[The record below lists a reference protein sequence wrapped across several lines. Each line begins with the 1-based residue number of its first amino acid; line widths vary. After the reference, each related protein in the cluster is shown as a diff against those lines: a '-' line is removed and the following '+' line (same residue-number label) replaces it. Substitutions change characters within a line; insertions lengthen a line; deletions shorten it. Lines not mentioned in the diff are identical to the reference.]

1 MSKIVGI
8 DLGTT
13 NSLIA
18 LVKKGRPIVIPD
30 IDGSPLIPSV
40 VGYSPSDR
48 LLVGKEAK
56 DQRILYP
63 KKTIYSIKRRMGE
76 KVRISLNG
84 HEFTP
89 EEISSFILKKL
100 KDNAE
105 RFLSERIEKAVITVP
120 AYFDD
125 RQRQA
130 TKKAGELANLE
141 VVRIIN
147 EPTAS
152 SLAYGL
158 DRDPSPHTVMV
169 WDLGGGTFDVSI
181 LEIGNGVFEVKSTS
195 GDTRLGGDD
204 WDERFFSYLEEK
216 IGKEFGKDALEE
228 PSLRARLLINCEKAK
243 CLLSREEKAV
253 INQPI
258 SCEGGKYRKN
268 FRYEITRQEFEDL
281 TKDLFERLLFPT
293 KRALSDAK
301 LFPKDIDRI
310 IMVGGATRMPKVRE
324 LAQKTM
330 GKIPYTE
337 VNPDE
342 VVALGA
348 ALQAAIIS
356 QEVTGMVLLDV
367 IPLSLGIESQGGI
380 FTKIID
386 RNTPIPTSRSKIFAT
401 AEDNQTTFDI
411 HILQGEREIATYNQ
425 SLGKF
430 MLEELSPAP
439 KGEVKTEVVFAI
451 DINGI
456 LHVSAQ
462 DLQTGEERRLSLK
475 TLKDITEQEIE
486 FILSE
491 AKRYIL
497 SDQNEKNLKEL
508 CIKAES
514 LIYATEKMIEELRE
528 KLPSDF
534 PQEAMALISS
544 LKQSLLNTSNAK
556 KFEEEIEQKVLD
568 LTQKV
573 NTAYEGYCSQE
584 LKSSHV

>member
-18 LVKKGRPIVIPD
+18 IVKNGKPLVISD
-30 IDGSPLIPSV
+30 IDGALLIPSV

-48 LLVGKEAK
+48 MLVGKEAK

-63 KKTIYSIKRRMGE
+63 QKTIYSIKRRMGE
-76 KVRISLNG
+76 KVRISLG
-84 HEFTP
+84 SHEFTP

-105 RFLSERIEKAVITVP
+105 RFLSEKIEKAVITVP

-130 TKKAGELANLE
+130 TKKAGELAGLE

-181 LEIGNGVFEVKSTS
+181 LEIGNGVFEVKATS
-195 GDTRLGGDD
+195 GDTHLGGDD
-204 WDERFFSYLEEK
+204 WDERLFSYLEEK
-216 IGKEFGKDALEE
+216 IGKEFGKDVLSN
-228 PSLRARLLINCEKAK
+228 PSLRARLLVSCEKTK
-243 CLLSREEKAV
+243 CLLSKEEKAV

-258 SCEGGKYRKN
+258 SCEGEKYFKN
-268 FRYEITRQEFEDL
+268 FKYEITRQEFEDL
-281 TKDLFERLLFPT
+281 TKDLFERLLLPT

-301 LFPKDIDRI
+301 LFPTDIDRI
-310 IMVGGATRMPKVRE
+310 IMVGGSSRMPKVRE
-324 LAQKTM
+324 LAQKAM

-356 QEVTGMVLLDV
+356 QEMTGMVLLDV
-367 IPLSLGIESQGGI
+367 TPLSLGIETQGGI
-380 FTKIID
+380 FTKVID
-386 RNTPIPTSRSKIFAT
+386 RNTPIPTSQSKIFTT

-411 HILQGEREIATYNQ
+411 HILQGEREIAVYNQ

-430 MLEELSPAP
+430 TLENMSPAP
-439 KGEVKTEVVFAI
+439 KGEVKTEVVFTI

-462 DLQTGEERRLSLK
+462 DLQTGEERKLSLK

-491 AKRYIL
+491 AKRYV
-497 SDQNEKNLKEL
+497 SQDQKEKNLKEL

-514 LIYATEKMIEELRE
+514 LIYATEKMIEDLRG
-528 KLPSDF
+528 KLPSNF
-534 PQEAMALISS
+534 IEEARTLISS
-544 LKQSLLNTSNAK
+544 LKQTLLNASNDR
-556 KFEEEIEQKVLD
+556 EIEQKVLD
-568 LTQKV
+568 LREKV
-573 NTAYEGYCSQE
+573 NTAYEGYRKQE
-584 LKSSHV
+584 LKSHHA

>member
-18 LVKKGRPIVIPD
+18 IVKKGKPLVIPD
-30 IDGSPLIPSV
+30 MDGSLLIPSV
-40 VGYSPSDR
+40 VGYSPYNR
-48 LLVGKEAK
+48 MLVGKEAK

-63 KKTIYSIKRRMGE
+63 QKTICSIKRRMGE
-76 KVRISLNG
+76 KVRIPLAG
-84 HEFTP
+84 HEFSP

-105 RFLSERIEKAVITVP
+105 RALSERVEKAVITVP

-130 TKKAGELANLE
+130 TKKAGELAGLE

-181 LEIGNGVFEVKSTS
+181 LEIGNGVFEVKATS
-195 GDTRLGGDD
+195 GDTHLGGDD
-204 WDERFFSYLEEK
+204 WDERLFSYLEEK
-216 IGKEFGKDALEE
+216 ICQEFGKEALKE
-228 PSLRARLLINCEKAK
+228 PSLRARLLVNSEKAK
-243 CLLSREEKAV
+243 CLLSVEEKAV

-258 SCEGGKYRKN
+258 SCEGGKVLKN
-268 FRYEITRQEFEDL
+268 FKYEMTRQEFEDL
-281 TKDLFERLLFPT
+281 TKDLFERLLLST
-293 KRALSDAK
+293 KRALEDAK
-301 LFPKDIDRI
+301 LFPKDIDRT
-310 IMVGGATRMPKVRE
+310 IMVGGATRMPRVKE

-330 GKIPYTE
+330 GKVPYTE

-356 QEVTGMVLLDV
+356 QEITGMVLLDV
-367 IPLSLGIESQGGI
+367 TPISLGIETQGGI
-380 FTKIID
+380 FTRVID
-386 RNTPIPTSRSKIFAT
+386 RNTPIPTSQSKLFST
-401 AEDNQTTFDI
+401 AEDNQTAFDI
-411 HILQGEREIATYNQ
+411 HILQGEREMATYNQ

-430 MLEELSPAP
+430 ILEDIHPAP
-439 KGEVKTEVVFAI
+439 KGEVKTEVVFTI

-462 DLQTGEERRLSLK
+462 DLQTGEERKLSLK

-491 AKRYIL
+491 AKRYVL
-497 SDQNEKNLKEL
+497 SDQKEKNLKEL
-508 CIKAES
+508 CLKAES
-514 LIYATEKMIEELRE
+514 LIYATEKMIEDLRE

-534 PQEAMALISS
+534 IEEARTLISS
-544 LKQSLLNTSNAK
+544 LKQTLMNTSNDR
-556 KFEEEIEQKVLD
+556 EIEQLILD

-573 NTAYEGYCSQE
+573 NTAYEDYRKQE
-584 LKSSHV
+584 LRSSHV